1 MPWPDWLFNVKG
13 QGHSV
18 TQNYFFYVFK
28 FSFLNTFLPCINLR
42 GHRNTPGHSSVPPS
56 VRPFVHHFSSFCTF
70 ADKSLEGN
78 DKIWHAGVSRWL
90 TLGRHWCRWV
100 LFSFY
105 AFVRPTL
112 REFRFWHCGH
122 ISWKKKSTFSHADV
136 FRWLTLSLLVSVR
149 LFTTFLGFFAF
160 ADKLLGRNGWVG
172 VGFFSKM
179 VATFNHA
186 GGSFNL
192 FMATSGVVWIIPSF
206 RIWDYMLR
214 VGHISCVITNWG
226 QHQGVIPSPLSIAL

>member
-1 MPWPDWLFNVKG
+1 MSK
-13 QGHSV
+13 V
-18 TQNYFFYVFK
+18 TVTTSHNMIFFFT
-28 FSFLNTFLPCINLR
+28 FLNFHFWTHFCPVSSWG
-42 GHRNTPGHSSVPPS
+42 GHRNTPDHSSVPPS

-70 ADKSLEGN
+70 ADKSLERN
-78 DKIWHAGVSRWL
+78 DNIWHAGVSRWL
-90 TLGRHWCRWV
+90 TLGRQWCRWV

-105 AFVRPTL
+105 AFVRPIL

-122 ISWKKKSTFSHADV
+122 TCISWKKKSTFLHADV
-136 FRWLTLSLLVSVR
+136 FRWLTPSLLVCVR

-160 ADKLLGRNGWVG
+160 ADKFLGRNGWVG
-172 VGFFSKM
+172 VGGFSKV

-214 VGHISCVITNWG
+214 VGHISCVITNCG